1 MTNKNNQFDFLVF
14 IGRFQPF
21 HLGHQCVIEKA
32 LNNTQ
37 KLIILLG
44 SAHRPRCTRNPW
56 NFDEREQMIR
66 LTLSAQQNKRV
77 IIAPLM
83 DNIYNDDLWTGTI
96 QKCVSGIVAAHHTQ
110 PHRDPSIGLIG
121 HSKDHTSYY
130 LKLFPQWDSINV
142 NKVPVL
148 SATDVRQA
156 IFCAD
161 KGYWEDQHISVAAL
175 VDKFVPAEVL
185 DYLSRF
191 VRSETYAQLR
201 DEFEYLRN
209 YQSGWKNAPYV
220 PTFVTV
226 DAVVVQSGHVLL
238 VERGARPGK
247 GQMALPGGFIN
258 QNESLRLAVLR
269 ELKEE
274 TRLKVPLPVLNG
286 NIQHQAVFDDPHR
299 SERGRTIT
307 HAFLIHLPADTALP
321 KVRGGD
327 DAKKAFWV
335 PLAEINPEQMFE
347 DHYFIIQRMLG
358 QIS

>member
-1 MTNKNNQFDFLVF
+1 MTTKNNQFDFLVF

-21 HLGHQCVIEKA
+21 HLGHQRVIEKA
-32 LNNTQ
+32 LNNTN
-37 KLIILLG
+37 KLIILIG

-66 LTLSAQQNKRV
+66 STLSEQQNKRV

-83 DNIYNDDLWTGTI
+83 DAIYNDDLWTGTI
-96 QKCVSGIVAAHHTQ
+96 QKCVSGIIAAHHTQ

-142 NKVPVL
+142 DSAPVMN
-148 SATDVRQA
+148 ATDVRQA
-156 IFCAD
+156 LFCAD
-161 KGYWEDQHISVAAL
+161 KGYWEDQRTSVIAL
-175 VDKFVPAEVL
+175 VGKLVPVEVL
-185 DYLSRF
+185 DYLNMF

-201 DEFEYLRN
+201 DEFDYIRD
-209 YQSGWKNAPYV
+209 YQTGWKNAPYA

-258 QNESLRLAVLR
+258 QNESLRSACLR
-269 ELKEE
+269 EYC
-274 TRLKVPLPVLNG
+274 
-286 NIQHQAVFDDPHR
+286 A
-299 SERGRTIT
+299 
-307 HAFLIHLPADTALP
+307 
-321 KVRGGD
+321 
-327 DAKKAFWV
+327 
-335 PLAEINPEQMFE
+335 
-347 DHYFIIQRMLG
+347 
-358 QIS
+358 